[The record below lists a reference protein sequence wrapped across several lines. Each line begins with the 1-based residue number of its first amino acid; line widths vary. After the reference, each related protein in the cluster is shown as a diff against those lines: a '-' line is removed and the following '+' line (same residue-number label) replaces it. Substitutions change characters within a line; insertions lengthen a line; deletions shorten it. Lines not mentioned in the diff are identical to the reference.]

1 MQVNQSK
8 SAKTFL
14 KKTNKQKQKQAGA
27 VIFSG
32 INNSQHFFEI
42 WFEVYIVLPCSLL
55 QTSQHQYLLAN
66 WSFHFDLKKQSFE
79 ITEVASFIFI
89 QFAHLVHKNLTK
101 CQTYMIKVCMLK
113 YAYVKN
119 GLNVSSFS
127 SAFSCS
133 CNCVRLVQN
142 KLGQFH
148 VPFIVTFQIYI

>member
-14 KKTNKQKQKQAGA
+14 KKNKQKQKQAGA
-27 VIFSG
+27 AIFFG
-32 INNSQHFFEI
+32 IKNSQHFFKI
-42 WFEVYIVLPCSLL
+42 WFEVYIVLPSSLL

-66 WSFHFDLKKQSFE
+66 WSFHFDLKKQSFK
-79 ITEVASFIFI
+79 IKEVASFIFI

-127 SAFSCS
+127 GAFSCS

-148 VPFIVTFQIYI
+148 VLFIVTFQIYI